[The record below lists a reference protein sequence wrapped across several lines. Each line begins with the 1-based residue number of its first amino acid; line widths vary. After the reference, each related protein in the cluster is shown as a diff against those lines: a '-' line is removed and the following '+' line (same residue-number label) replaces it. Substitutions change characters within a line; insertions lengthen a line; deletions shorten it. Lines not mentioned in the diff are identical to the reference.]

1 MEYLDKPSDLPR
13 RRYTWAG
20 RVTGRRYDMPHHE
33 AATKAGIHYSGDVNG
48 WDHGG
53 FFYSLADVEQGWVCY
68 VEIGDPYWLD
78 ESERHEGDR
87 YIEQGTIYL
96 DDKVTDSEIADE
108 CGGDPSEITIHHRI
122 DWHYMQGD
130 KDRDGADLIRFGRGH
145 WTENQAMNFIVK
157 ALS

>member
-1 MEYLDKPSDLPR
+1 MEYLDKPRDLPR
-13 RRYTWAG
+13 RRYTRMYG
-20 RVTGRRYDMPHHE
+20 TKVRGDMTHHE

-53 FFYSLADVEQGWVCY
+53 FFYSLADVEHGWVCY

-122 DWHYMQGD
+122 AHHYYQGD
-130 KDRDGADLIRFGRGH
+130 KDRDGADLIRFGGRGH
-145 WTENQAMNFIVK
+145 WTENQAMNFIAR